1 MTVIAGYIPTPEG
14 EAALEEAI
22 REAERRGV
30 ELVVLNSA
38 RREAYVDDRYAQDSQ
53 WQAVEERL
61 GQRGIRFRLLRPE
74 STHDTATDLIEAAEQ
89 YRADLLVIG
98 LRRRSAVGKLILGST
113 AQRVLL
119 QAPCPVLAVKP
130 VMSPH

>member
-14 EAALEEAI
+14 EAALEEAT

-53 WQAVEERL
+53 WQAIEERL
-61 GQRGIRFRLLRPE
+61 GQSGIRFRLLRPE
-74 STHDTATDLIEAAEQ
+74 STNDTATDLIEAAQQ

-130 VMSPH
+130 